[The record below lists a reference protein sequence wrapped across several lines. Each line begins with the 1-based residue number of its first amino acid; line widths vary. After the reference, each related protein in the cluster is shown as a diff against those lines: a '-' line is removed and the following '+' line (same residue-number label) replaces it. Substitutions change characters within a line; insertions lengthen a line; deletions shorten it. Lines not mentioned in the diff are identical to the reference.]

1 MVWCR
6 WNLLLHRW
14 IAHVDHWGIRCFVR
28 RLLDTRLLALVMV
41 ECFCSWWLLISCS
54 YRMTGCI
61 RWKSGLVW
69 GMRPDLLLVDMFW
82 WVLLLLL
89 GNWLVYW
96 SQLMIH
102 CSHHSLLW
110 VLLGKLLLKL

>member
-1 MVWCR
+1 
-6 WNLLLHRW
+6 
-14 IAHVDHWGIRCFVR
+14 
-28 RLLDTRLLALVMV
+28 MV

-89 GNWLVYW
+89 LLLLGNWLVYW